1 MEPQEPRRVGI
12 VLAGGGARGA
22 YEAGVLSELLPQL
35 DRRGVRLT
43 VFLGT
48 SIGSVNACL
57 FASLAHLDPNEAVRQ
72 ALAFWRQLDRPAVF
86 RNLLLTAPATLSSYV
101 AEFVGLPRPRL
112 ANLLDTTPLQ
122 QTGRL
127 LNFHQLHSNVNEGL
141 VSAVAVVATAA
152 YSGRSVVFVQ
162 AGSDVEL
169 PESDRARALDYVRAD
184 LDLPHV
190 LASSAIP
197 AFFPAVEVTQPP
209 GATGWYIDGGVR
221 LNTPI
226 APALDLGVS
235 HLIVIATHPAVPSPV
250 LPPDLDRPLPQ
261 PEIDDAA
268 VQLLDAALV
277 DPLIEDVQRLSTV
290 NEMVGRS
297 NQLADRLIEIDG
309 QPAEGGETR
318 RNVPYLFFG
327 PHAREDIGNLAEL
340 VYDDR
345 YSGIAGTLRAVRSP
359 DFPLLRRLV
368 GHGEGPRGGD
378 LLSYFFFD
386 PEFIDRSIQ
395 LGRQHARETFERFPT
410 DDIIWQE
417 GRPRRP
423 NGAFVSP

>member
-1 MEPQEPRRVGI
+1 
-12 VLAGGGARGA
+12 
-22 YEAGVLSELLPQL
+22 
-35 DRRGVRLT
+35 VRPT

-57 FASLAHLDPNEAVRQ
+57 FASLAHLQPEAAVAQ
-72 ALAFWRQLDRPAVF
+72 ALAVWRQLNRPAVF
-86 RNLLLTAPATLSSYV
+86 RNLLLTAPATFGSYF
-101 AEFVGLPRPRL
+101 AEFAGLPRPRL
-112 ANLLDTTPLQ
+112 TNLFDTAPLQ

-127 LNFHQLHSNVNEGL
+127 LNFHQLHSNVNQGA
-141 VSAVAVVATAA
+141 VSAVAVVATTA

-162 AGSDVEL
+162 AGSDIEI
-169 PESDRARALDYVRAD
+169 PDSDRARALDYVRAD

-197 AFFPAVEVTQPP
+197 AFFPAVNVTQPP
-209 GATGWYIDGGVR
+209 SATDWYIDGGVR

-235 HLIVIATHPAVPSPV
+235 HVIVIATHPAVPPPG
-250 LPPDLDRPLPQ
+250 LLPDLDRPLPQ
-261 PEIDDAA
+261 PEIDDAL

-277 DPLIEDVQRLSTV
+277 DPLVEDVQRLGTV
-290 NEMVGRS
+290 NEMVGR
-297 NQLADRLIEIDG
+297 NEQLANQVREMGG
-309 QPAEGGETR
+309 QPAEGRETR

-345 YSGIAGTLRAVRSP
+345 YGGIAGTARGLRNP

-368 GHGEGPRGGD
+368 GGGDGPRGGD

-386 PEFIDRSIQ
+386 LEFIDRSLQ
-395 LGRQHARETFERFPT
+395 LGQRHARETLEKFPP
-410 DDIIWQE
+410 DGIIWQAAA
-417 GRPRRP
+417 PRRP
-423 NGAFVSP
+423 NGA